1 MGVKTGMP
9 IWEAKQHCRDL
20 IIVPASYG
28 KYQKYSGYVREVF
41 NDYTDQVESF
51 GLDEAWLDI
60 TGSVGLFGSP
70 VKIAKEISAR
80 IKRELGITVS
90 IGVSFNK
97 ITAKLGSDYKKPDAI
112 TIIEPE
118 NYKEI
123 VYPLPA
129 GDLLYV
135 GAATQRKLGSYGIRT
150 IGQLA
155 EMNPEVL
162 KGWFGVMGYTL
173 SAFARGLDQTPVAKQ
188 DAHSAIKSVGNS
200 ATTPRDLT
208 TDEDVWLM
216 LVLLSESVAMRMRD
230 LGSKCNV
237 VEIYVRDNELSGFT
251 RRRKLDS
258 PTNVSIE
265 IARIRIAEIVAETNA
280 DFGTAI
286 NDIVSAHPECSETT
300 MEYDYED
307 GHTWASY
314 WPEVLAVFAV
324 QNNLNN
330 DGDVVV
336 IDESKK
342 RLIQDTFWAMHEIS
356 AEVEE
361 VTVTPEPTED
371 EPDPEPATEYILHI
385 AVSSKSVD
393 ALADLYRFTQD
404 QRDILH
410 QLLSEEMRPS
420 LLALCGGI
428 AVADGELCW
437 PLPGHTYIS
446 CHFGEADAFGNTGHR
461 GTDIPAPE
469 GTPILAAHSGTVLVS
484 GWNDSYGNQVLLD
497 NGAGLSTRYAH
508 MTASAVTAG
517 ETVTAGQ
524 VIGYVGSTGD
534 STGNH
539 LHFEVMQDGVRVNP
553 MDMVSVR

>member
-1 MGVKTGMP
+1 MTLDYFYGQSGELFSYFRIPKALFQDCRFRQLSTDARTLYGILLDRMSLSAKNGWLDEQGRVYIIYTVREMQEHPELRGKSIAVCGDPEARHGIVLTASYPAKRMGVKTGMP

-265 IARIRIAEIVAETNA
+265 IARIAFDLFKRNYSWPKPLRGIGVRGA
-280 DFGTAI
+280 DLCPA
-286 NDIVSAHPECSETT
+286 DC
-300 MEYDYED
+300 
-307 GHTWASY
+307 
-314 WPEVLAVFAV
+314 AV
-324 QNNLNN
+324 QLGFFSNEEKREKLEHI
-330 DGDVVV
+330 DKAVDTLRQRYGYRSVQRAVVY
-336 IDESKK
+336 
-342 RLIQDTFWAMHEIS
+342 T
-356 AEVEE
+356 
-361 VTVTPEPTED
+361 
-371 EPDPEPATEYILHI
+371 DPVL
-385 AVSSKSVD
+385 
-393 ALADLYRFTQD
+393 
-404 QRDILH
+404 
-410 QLLSEEMRPS
+410 
-420 LLALCGGI
+420 GGI
-428 AVADGELCW
+428 NAYDDHNIHPVGYF
-437 PLPGHTYIS
+437 HT
-446 CHFGEADAFGNTGHR
+446 A
-461 GTDIPAPE
+461 
-469 GTPILAAHSGTVLVS
+469 
-484 GWNDSYGNQVLLD
+484 
-497 NGAGLSTRYAH
+497 
-508 MTASAVTAG
+508 
-517 ETVTAGQ
+517 
-524 VIGYVGSTGD
+524 
-534 STGNH
+534 
-539 LHFEVMQDGVRVNP
+539 
-553 MDMVSVR
+553 